1 MIENV
6 IIIGGGP
13 AGLAGA
19 TYNARANLSPLLFA
33 GSPPGGQLTLT
44 SEVEN
49 YPGFESI
56 LGPELVEKMRNQ
68 SKKFGTRIHDE
79 NVLKVNFS
87 KQPFQIS
94 TYNKSYHAKT
104 ILIATGAKA
113 LWLELESETRL
124 RGKGVSACATCDGF
138 FFKNKVVGV
147 VGGGDT
153 AMEETLT
160 LTKFASKVYLI
171 HRRNEFRASKIMQER
186 VLNNPKVEV
195 IYNTVVEEIIGEKKV
210 EGIRLKNFQFPISNF
225 QSISNNSITNEN
237 SNIENSMKIA
247 KLQIKNLKLD
257 GVFIAIGH
265 KPDTDLF
272 KGQIELDKKGYIITS
287 DRAARENFQFTISN
301 LQSNLNDLNIKNSNI
316 ENSLKIENLKLI
328 IPKFDINYTS
338 QTSVSGVFAAGDC
351 VDHVYRQAATAVGM
365 GVAAALEVEKYLEI

>member
-1 MIENV
+1 
-6 IIIGGGP
+6 
-13 AGLAGA
+13 
-19 TYNARANLSPLLFA
+19 
-33 GSPPGGQLTLT
+33 
-44 SEVEN
+44 
-49 YPGFESI
+49 
-56 LGPELVEKMRNQ
+56 
-68 SKKFGTRIHDE
+68 
-79 NVLKVNFS
+79 
-87 KQPFQIS
+87 
-94 TYNKSYHAKT
+94 
-104 ILIATGAKA
+104 
-113 LWLELESETRL
+113 
-124 RGKGVSACATCDGF
+124 
-138 FFKNKVVGV
+138 
-147 VGGGDT
+147 
-153 AMEETLT
+153 
-160 LTKFASKVYLI
+160 
-171 HRRNEFRASKIMQER
+171 
-186 VLNNPKVEV
+186 
-195 IYNTVVEEIIGEKKV
+195 
-210 EGIRLKNFQFPISNF
+210 
-225 QSISNNSITNEN
+225 
-237 SNIENSMKIA
+237 MKIA